1 MLTFLFIKADL
12 TGEYNKANVGF
23 LLDFGIH
30 LWSLRLVIFNT
41 HRLNITWHEAQRA
54 KLFYFY
60 VKMYQ

>member
-41 HRLNITWHEAQRA
+41 HRLNITWHDAQRA
-54 KLFYFY
+54 K
-60 VKMYQ
+60 